1 MPKLPQISG
10 ATLVRALKHDGWQE
24 VSQKGS
30 HLKLMKQLKPL
41 GKTIV
46 IVPMHRTLKKG
57 TLHGILK
64 DAHLSKEKLLELL

>member
-10 ATLVRALKHDGWQE
+10 RTLISALKRDGWKE

-30 HLKLMKQLKPL
+30 HLKLIKYHKPL
-41 GKTIV
+41 GKSIV
-46 IVPMHRTLKKG
+46 IVPMHATLKKG

-64 DAHLSKEKLLELL
+64 DAYISKEKLIELL